1 MAEYFDII
9 LMGLIALFLV
19 IKLRGVLGRRTGHER
34 PPANPYTEAQRQA
47 EDANEDNV
55 VNLPHRVDRDHALD
69 EDAPGG
75 SLNAQFAEIMSADP
89 SFNPHDFVDGARMAF
104 RMIIEAFANGDTA
117 ALRPLLGDELYD
129 GFSSAIRDR
138 LANNETLETSIRDM
152 KDVDIIDAKLEGRTA
167 LVTLKFVTDQVSVT
181 RDERGT
187 VVDGDPDETIEVT
200 DIWTF
205 ARNTRSTDPN
215 WTLIETD
222 TPH

>member
-1 MAEYFDII
+1 MVYFDII

-19 IKLRGVLGRRTGHER
+19 IKLRSVLGRRTGHER
-34 PPANPYTEAQRQA
+34 PRANPYSEARRQA

-55 VNLPHRVDRDHALD
+55 VSLPHRVDRDPTID

-75 SLNAQFAEIMSADP
+75 SLNAHFAEIASADP

-129 GFSSAIRDR
+129 GFSSAIRER
-138 LANNETLETSIRDM
+138 LANNETLETSIREM
-152 KDVDIIDAKLEGRTA
+152 KDVDILDAKLEGRTA
-167 LVTLKFVTDQVSVT
+167 IVTLKFVTDQVSVT
-181 RDERGT
+181 RDEDGT

-222 TPH
+222 TPN